1 MTRVDLKKV
10 GAPGLLLIILVLLS
24 TFSLYASAYTVILL
38 TSILMYIVL
47 TVSWVI
53 FSGPTGY
60 ISLAPAA

>member
-10 GAPGLLLIILVLLS
+10 WAPGLLLIILVLLA
-24 TFSLYASAYTVILL
+24 TLSLYASTYTVILI

-47 TVSWVI
+47 TLSWVI

-60 ISLAPAA
+60 I